1 MEERRP
7 RHVDQVWAENFL
19 IAVRCQ
25 EAAAVRD
32 RMLRDIERLSDPCR
46 DEYLKH
52 RMAEILKAMG
62 GPAEDAAPA
71 EDAEDAPDAA
81 PAEPKIVEIE

>member
-7 RHVDQVWAENFL
+7 RSIDAVWVENFL

-32 RMLRDIERLSDPCR
+32 KMLRDFERLSGPCQ
-46 DEYLKH
+46 EVYFKH
-52 RMAEILKAMG
+52 RMAEILKKMG
-62 GPAEDAAPA
+62 EDAAPA
-71 EDAEDAPDAA
+71 AP
-81 PAEPKIVEIE
+81 PEPKIQELE

>member
-7 RHVDQVWAENFL
+7 RHVDQVWAERFL

-32 RMLRDIERLSDPCR
+32 RMMRDIERLSDPCR
-46 DEYLKH
+46 DEYVKH
-52 RMAEILKAMG
+52 RMAEILKAM
-62 GPAEDAAPA
+62 DAAPA
-71 EDAEDAPDAA
+71 GQDAA
-81 PAEPKIVEIE
+81 PAEPKIQELE